1 MKSPT
6 SDQYHYLL
14 EKSTFFKDIYQ
25 NNYMS
30 HHRKYYGLGWLMSK

>member
-14 EKSTFFKDIYQ
+14 NKNFNDIYP

-30 HHRKYYGLGWLMSK
+30 HYRKYYGLGCLMSK